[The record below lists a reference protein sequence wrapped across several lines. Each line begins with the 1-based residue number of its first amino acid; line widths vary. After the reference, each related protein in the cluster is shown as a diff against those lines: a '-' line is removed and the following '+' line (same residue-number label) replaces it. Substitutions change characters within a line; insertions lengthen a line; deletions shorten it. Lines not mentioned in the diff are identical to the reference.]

1 MKKQLKVGRGVS
13 KARADKWIS
22 DQLADV
28 TRVAVQRSIEA
39 ELVKV
44 NGQVLNRK
52 TRLSTGDV
60 VDFEQPEVV
69 PLEITGRDIP
79 LNILFED
86 KDIIVINK
94 ASGMIVHPG
103 AGTRDNTLVHA
114 LLHHCEGEL
123 SGIGGVERPG
133 IVHRLDKETSG
144 VMVVAKNDVAHQ
156 ALSAAFADRTMKKKY
171 LALVAGVPDRLSASI
186 KKPIG
191 RNQKH
196 RHKMTIREDGRF
208 AHTDWEFLG
217 STDKRFSLLLCE
229 IHTGRTHQ
237 IRVHLAEIKHA
248 ILGDAV
254 YGYRETNDPLPVLP
268 ERIMLHAWQ
277 LELAHPVSKEQMSFT
292 ADLPA
297 DFIAIEPTL
306 EKMLR

>member
-1 MKKQLKVGRGVS
+1 MKYKLKVGAGVS

-22 DQLADV
+22 EHLADI

-39 ELVKV
+39 GLVQV
-44 NGQVLNRK
+44 NGQALNRK

-60 VDFEQPEVV
+60 VDFQLPEVV
-69 PLEITGRDIP
+69 SLEIEARDIP
-79 LNILFED
+79 LDILFED
-86 KDIIVINK
+86 QYMIAINK
-94 ASGMIVHPG
+94 ASGMVVHPG
-103 AGTRDNTLVHA
+103 AGTRDDTLVHA
-114 LLHHCEGEL
+114 LLHHCKGEL

-144 VMVVAKNDVAHQ
+144 VMIVAKTDVAHQ
-156 ALSAAFADRTMKKKY
+156 ALSNAFAERTMKKKY
-171 LALVAGVPDRLSASI
+171 LALVAGVPDRLSATI

-196 RHKMTIREDGRF
+196 RHKMTIRDDGRF

-217 STDKRFSLLLCE
+217 SNDKRISLLLCE

-237 IRVHLAEIKHA
+237 IRVHLADMKHP
-248 ILGDAV
+248 ILGDAI
-254 YGYRETNDPLPVLP
+254 YGYRETNDPLPVKP

-277 LELAHPVSKEQMSFT
+277 LELTHPISKEPMSFS

-297 DFIAIEPTL
+297 DFKAVEPTIK
-306 EKMLR
+306 KMLP